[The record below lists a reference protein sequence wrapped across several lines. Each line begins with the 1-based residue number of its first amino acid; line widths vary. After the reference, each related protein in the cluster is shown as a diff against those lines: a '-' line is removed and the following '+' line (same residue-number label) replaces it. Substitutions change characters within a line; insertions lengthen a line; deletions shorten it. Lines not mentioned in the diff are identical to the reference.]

1 MLDFLL
7 FTCTHSLISAETA
20 HAVEALHH
28 TSDFKFN
35 WGMVMYDALIGRS
48 RSVACTEFLDKH
60 ESEYMI
66 FLDDDIVFHT
76 SDIAKILEELVKGK
90 DVIGGLY
97 ATGGGM
103 RLAHRGFNSQMVID
117 GNPQE
122 IEYLST
128 GFMGISRNILLK
140 MVNELKLPYIK
151 TTRSANGELSH
162 LMTLE
167 KFPLL
172 HQNTAEGAFYPFFES
187 GARPYSLGGI
197 YISEDWDFDEKV
209 RMVGGKTWAHT
220 GVLVD
225 HIKRGPVTAQRAI
238 QANTVPRVQANHELW
253 IDLALYL
260 GKSVHDLVGKYGG
273 GRAELELGE
282 KWFSKKG
289 STEDFYKDN
298 ELYLY
303 DLTQW
308 NAMPYYQGERLNPL
322 TGTIDSTILDFGCG
336 IGTALFFLASG
347 NKALIGYDINKPA
360 LDFAEFRRKKLKLP
374 NVSFTTECPDLAQFD
389 LVIAIDT
396 LEHIEDLK
404 PLILKF
410 GAEMKPG
417 ARLYHADM
425 FVQEA
430 GHPMHYDHSASIDS
444 WLKEAGFIVF
454 NKQWAIK
461 P

>member
-7 FTCTHSLISAETA
+7 FTCTHSMVSAETA
-20 HAVEALHH
+20 HSVEILHH

-60 ESEYMI
+60 EAEYMI
-66 FLDDDIVFHT
+66 FLDDDIVFT
-76 SDIAKILEELVKGK
+76 ASDIAKIMEELIKGK

-97 ATGGGM
+97 ATGGGG
-103 RLAHRGFNSQMVID
+103 RLAHRGWNGQMVIN
-117 GNPQE
+117 GEPQE

-128 GFMGISRNILLK
+128 GFMGISRRILLK
-140 MVNELKLPYIK
+140 MVDELKLPYIK
-151 TTRSANGELSH
+151 TTRSGNGELSH

-172 HQNTAEGAFYPFFES
+172 HQNTVEGAFWPFFES

-197 YISEDWDFDEKV
+197 YISEDWDFCEKV

-225 HIKRGPVTAQRAI
+225 HIKRGAVKAQTAIAQ
-238 QANTVPRVQANHELW
+238 NTVPKIQADMRIW
-253 IDLALYL
+253 QDLSLYL
-260 GKSVHDLVGKYGG
+260 GKSMQELVGKYGG
-273 GRAELELGE
+273 GRAEVELGE
-282 KWFSKKG
+282 KWFAKKG

-298 ELYLY
+298 DLYLY
-303 DLTQW
+303 DLAQW
-308 NAMPYYQGERLNPL
+308 NTMPYYQGERLNPL
-322 TGTIDSTILDFGCG
+322 HGIIDSTILDFGCG
-336 IGTALFFLASG
+336 IGTALFYIASG
-347 NKALIGYDINKPA
+347 NKTLIGYDVNKPL
-360 LDFAEFRRKKLKLP
+360 LDFAEFRRNKFGLSNVFFTVELP
-374 NVSFTTECPDLAQFD
+374 PLDQFD

-396 LEHIEDLK
+396 LEHIEDLE

-410 GAEMKPG
+410 GAEMRAG

-425 FVQEA
+425 FVQER
-430 GHPMHYDHSASIDS
+430 GHPMHFDHSANIDS
-444 WLKEAGFIVF
+444 WLKEAGFVIF
-454 NKQWAIK
+454 DKMWAIK